1 MLQRSPTYFV
11 SAPDEDYLANNLRR
25 FIPDRLAYFSHKDK
39 KYIFST
45 ILFKR
50 ARAYPEQAKERILN
64 MVKEELPEDI
74 VNKHFTPSY
83 NPWDQRIC
91 LIPNSDFFESIKA
104 KTSSVVTDHIEKFEE
119 KGIRLKSGN
128 FLPADLIVTATG
140 LILESFGGVK
150 MSVDNKPIEAS
161 DTYTYRS

>member
-1 MLQRSPTYFV
+1 
-11 SAPDEDYLANNLRR
+11 
-25 FIPDRLAYFSHKDK
+25 
-39 KYIFST
+39 
-45 ILFKR
+45 
-50 ARAYPEQAKERILN
+50 

-119 KGIRLKSGN
+119 KGDKVEIWKLSACGPDRN
-128 FLPADLIVTATG
+128 CNWFDI
-140 LILESFGGVK
+140 GVFW
-150 MSVDNKPIEAS
+150 
-161 DTYTYRS
+161 RS